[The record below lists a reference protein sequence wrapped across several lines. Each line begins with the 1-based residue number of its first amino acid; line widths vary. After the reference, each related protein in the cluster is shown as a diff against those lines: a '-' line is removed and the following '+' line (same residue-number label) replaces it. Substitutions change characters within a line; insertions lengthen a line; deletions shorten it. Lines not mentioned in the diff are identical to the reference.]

1 MIIPFPQRRQR
12 IVLVLAF
19 VAALVAAAMAALHV
33 GAHLRAAA
41 LLLRVQNPQNP
52 GVLPTITADSVEESA
67 TEVATPLG
75 SIRARLYVPKDK
87 PRAPGMVIVHGVH
100 HLGMD
105 EPRLVAFAR
114 AISSSGIRVLTP
126 ELPSLTDYRVDPSSI
141 DLIGYTAHTLF
152 ASVGRKVGVLG
163 ISFAGGLALLAAAD
177 PRFGPDIGFVVS
189 VGAHDDL
196 ERVSQFLVTNRIQ
209 RPDGTTLEMPAH
221 EYGALVL
228 TYSHVEDFFPSDD
241 VPAARETLRLLLW
254 ERVEE
259 SRKCAQQLSPDS
271 RRKMELLFGHHVAA
285 FTNELEAAIARHH
298 TEMSLVSP
306 HGHLGSL
313 KVPVLLLHG
322 AADNVI
328 PPPEL
333 LWLVQDV
340 PANALRAALVS
351 PAISHVDMKGKP
363 TLTDTL
369 RLVHFLAQIF
379 ELTDA
384 AEPASS
390 HAGN

>member
-1 MIIPFPQRRQR
+1 M
-12 IVLVLAF
+12 
-19 VAALVAAAMAALHV
+19 
-33 GAHLRAAA
+33 
-41 LLLRVQNPQNP
+41 
-52 GVLPTITADSVEESA
+52 
-67 TEVATPLG
+67 
-75 SIRARLYVPKDK
+75 
-87 PRAPGMVIVHGVH
+87 
-100 HLGMD
+100 
-105 EPRLVAFAR
+105 
-114 AISSSGIRVLTP
+114 
-126 ELPSLTDYRVDPSSI
+126 
-141 DLIGYTAHTLF
+141 
-152 ASVGRKVGVLG
+152 
-163 ISFAGGLALLAAAD
+163 LAAAD